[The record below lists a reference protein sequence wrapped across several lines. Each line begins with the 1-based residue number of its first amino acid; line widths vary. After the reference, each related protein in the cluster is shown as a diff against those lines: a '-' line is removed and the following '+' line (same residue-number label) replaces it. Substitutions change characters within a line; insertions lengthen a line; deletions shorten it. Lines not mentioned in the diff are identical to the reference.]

1 MGNYLHSA
9 TATHPVSTRIAAT
22 SQVLPRIGEGRSV
35 LVCAV
40 HHVHAD
46 GITYTGG
53 AEKHVLTAIDAL
65 LHSGARVVV
74 AYSGSD
80 IYENLRRH
88 PASERLDVHRVDWTN
103 DVFAGDRRITPAC
116 LWQRW
121 RWLRAQHVD
130 TAYFVQQ
137 AAGRAFRASVVAARM
152 AGLRVVCTL
161 RQAPEDLPPAYTNRI
176 LGILPRPQLWRRR
189 MLRQHRLPAQC
200 AHTLVY
206 NTHTIADDYEQTYL
220 FDANKRAIVSNGL
233 PLSGEPRKNIGAMR
247 VGYLGRLTEPKGVI
261 QLLDAFSRIATHY
274 PQATLT
280 YFGDGPLRDALRR
293 RANAAGLGQRVR
305 LAGYVTDR
313 SAVFDAIDL
322 YVHPS
327 LREALPNSVLEA
339 MAAGVPCIATDAG
352 GTRDVVNDGITGL
365 LIAPDDVT
373 ALSKAIQ
380 RMIDDADLYSR
391 CAENAAQ
398 LIEREFNPEENAAR
412 LVQAILGLPR

>member
-1 MGNYLHSA
+1 LHSA
-9 TATHPVSTRIAAT
+9 TIAQPVTTPIVAKPHALS
-22 SQVLPRIGEGRSV
+22 RIGEGSSV

-40 HHVHAD
+40 HYVHAD
-46 GITYTGG
+46 GINYTGG

-65 LHSGARVVV
+65 LRSGARVVV

-80 IYENLRRH
+80 IYENLTHH
-88 PASERLDVHRVDWTN
+88 PASERLGVHRVDWTN

-116 LWQRW
+116 LWRRW
-121 RWLRAQHVD
+121 RWLRAQQVD
-130 TAYFVQQ
+130 TAYLVQQ

-161 RQAPEDLPPAYTNRI
+161 RQAPEELPPVNTKRV
-176 LGILPRPQLWRRR
+176 LGLIPRPQLWRRR

-200 AHTLVY
+200 AHALVY
-206 NTHTIADDYEQTYL
+206 NTRTIADDYEKTYL
-220 FDANKRAIVSNGL
+220 LDKRKRAVVSNGL
-233 PLSGEPRKNIGAMR
+233 PLSGEPRTNIGAIR

-261 QLLDAFSRIATHY
+261 QLLDAFSRIATKY
-274 PQATLT
+274 PLATLT

-293 RANAAGLGQRVR
+293 RAEAAALGQRVR

-365 LIAPDDVT
+365 LIAPDDAT
-373 ALSKAIQ
+373 ALSTAMQ
-380 RMIDDADLYSR
+380 RMIEDAELYSR
-391 CAENAAQ
+391 CAENAAR
-398 LIEREFNPEENAAR
+398 LVEREFNPEENAAH

>member
-1 MGNYLHSA
+1 MGNHLHSA
-9 TATHPVSTRIAAT
+9 TIAQPEPTCIVAKPDT
-22 SQVLPRIGEGRSV
+22 LPRIGAGRSV

-40 HHVHAD
+40 HYVHAD
-46 GITYTGG
+46 GINYTGG
-53 AEKHVLTAIDAL
+53 AEKHVLTAIASL

-80 IYENLRRH
+80 IYQDLKHH
-88 PASERLDVHRVDWTN
+88 PASSRLHIHRVDWTN
-103 DVFAGDRRITPAC
+103 DVFAGDRRITPGC
-116 LWQRW
+116 LWQRSL
-121 RWLRAQHVD
+121 WLRAQQVD

-137 AAGRAFRASVVAARM
+137 AAGRAFRASVVAARL

-161 RQAPEDLPPAYTNRI
+161 RQAPEELPTKNTERL
-176 LGILPRPQLWRRR
+176 LGVFPRPQLWRRR

-200 AHTLVY
+200 AHALIY
-206 NTHTIADDYEQTYL
+206 NTRTIADNYEKTYL
-220 FDANKRAIVSNGL
+220 FDGDKRAVVSNGL
-233 PLSGEPRKNIGAMR
+233 PLSGEPRTNIGAVR
-247 VGYLGRLTEPKGVI
+247 LGYLGRLTEAKGVI
-261 QLLDAFSRIATHY
+261 QLLDAFSQIATKY

-293 RANAAGLGQRVR
+293 RADAAGLQERVR
-305 LAGYVTDR
+305 LTGYVTDR

-352 GTRDVVNDGITGL
+352 GTRDVVRDGLTGL

-373 ALSKAIQ
+373 ALGSAMQ
-380 RMIDDADLYSR
+380 RMIEDADLYRR
-391 CAENAAQ
+391 CAENAAR

-412 LVQAILGLPR
+412 LVQAILGPPR